1 MTRSGMFLR
10 RVLFAGAF
18 VLSGSVLFTVNAP
31 AQTASK
37 AMPKPSPLI
46 DVTVSEGTSMAVAVS
61 PDGKMLAMDMQGSIY
76 TLPATGGTAKRI
88 TTLFNDARQPV
99 FSPDGKWITFF
110 GYLDGGY
117 DLWTIAPDGTH
128 QHQLTWGA
136 FDDREP
142 AYSHDGRYIAFASD
156 RDDPLGSSYNI
167 WTLDLQTGAIKR
179 MTNDPS
185 ENHMPTWSPDDKEIA
200 FTSTRDATTVFAVN
214 VADGKTREVGKAEGT
229 VSAPSW
235 GAGGKIVYH
244 IAAGGTSQLAVEG
257 KPLTGDENAFAFRAS
272 WASPTDFYYVSDG
285 KIRERSVNGGA
296 AKTVE
301 FKATLQV
308 TRAAGSYVRR
318 KRDFDSTTPRKAL
331 GIVRPVISPDG
342 TKVAFAAIG
351 DIYVMPIGGKPENI
365 TKDRFLDTDPE
376 WSPDGKQ
383 LVYSSDKG
391 GNHLQLRIYDFATG
405 QDRQLTHMATQ
416 PQGATWSPDGKRIAF
431 FDVGAVWR
439 SASVSVVDVATGTVT
454 KIHNTLNAPGMPT
467 WSPDGKRVAIANIAP
482 YSKTVR
488 EGTNQ
493 IMTMSSENGADK
505 PEDKWFTPVPNLS
518 IDSRG
523 FCGPVWSPDGT
534 RMAAIY
540 EGVLAVWPVS
550 FTGEPV
556 GPVRHIT
563 SEMAY
568 SPSWAG
574 DSRHILYQS
583 YDKLKEVDLETG
595 VTTEVPLD
603 LKFTPSVPKGTLLV
617 HVGHL
622 VDGKSQTASAD
633 MDILI
638 VGNRIKSVTPH
649 SATVPSGAKV
659 IDATAYTAMPGLI
672 ESHSH
677 LQKDYGEAADRA
689 WLAFGITT
697 VRSPGNT
704 PYEGVEDIE
713 ANESGVRPGPRLFST
728 GYLYEWQRTYYKMGV
743 AISSPAHLEMELQL
757 SKVLQHD
764 LLKSY
769 VRLPDL
775 QQKRLVEFA
784 HSIGIPVTTHEIYPA
799 AFVGVDATEHT
810 TATSRRGYS
819 TKQATLSRSYEDVI
833 QLFGQSQRYLTP
845 TVPQPGLTKL
855 FADDPTMKND
865 PRFNIYADWLR
876 LSSSGQRSEFA
887 GQGGGGGGRGGA
899 GGGRGGGRGAAAGA
913 AGAAAGSGGLGSIA
927 GVKMV
932 LDAMHAGAKIVAG
945 TDTPNAF
952 ALHGEMQTY
961 VMAGMTPYE
970 ALKAATVT
978 PAEALNLDAGSIEA
992 GKLADIVIVDGNPL
1006 ENIANTH
1013 KVKEVIAN
1021 GRLYT
1026 VEDLVSNNIKSDL
1039 AK

>member
-1 MTRSGMFLR
+1 MTRSSVFLR
-10 RVLFAGAF
+10 GVLFAGVTVF
-18 VLSGSVLFTVNAP
+18 SGSSLFTVTSH
-31 AQTASK
+31 AQTKPKTSA
-37 AMPKPSPLI
+37 APKPAVPI
-46 DVTVSEGTSMAVAVS
+46 DVTVSEGTSMSVAAS
-61 PDGKMLAMDMQGSIY
+61 PDGKMLAIDMQGSIY
-76 TLPATGGTAKRI
+76 TLPATGGAAKRI

-117 DLWTIAPDGTH
+117 DLWTIHPDGTD
-128 QHQLTWGA
+128 QHQLTWGP

-179 MTNDPS
+179 ITKDAS

-200 FTSTRDATTVFAVN
+200 FNSTRDTTSVFAVN
-214 VADGKTREVGKAEGT
+214 VADGTTRTVGTGEGT

-244 IAAGGTSQLAVEG
+244 VLTAATSQLAVEG
-257 KPLTGDENAFAFRAS
+257 KPLTGTENAFAFRAS
-272 WASPTDFYYVSDG
+272 WVSPTDFYYISDG
-285 KIRERSVNGGA
+285 KIRERSVNGGN

-308 TRAAGSYVRR
+308 TRAAGTYVRR

-331 GIVRPVISPDG
+331 GIVRPVLSRDG
-342 TKVAFAAIG
+342 TKVAFAAVG
-351 DIYVMPIGGKPENI
+351 DIYVMTIGGKPENI

-391 GNHLQLRIYDFATG
+391 GNHLQLRIYDFATR
-405 QDRQLTHMATQ
+405 QDRQLTNMATQ

-431 FDVGAVWR
+431 FDVGGVWR

-467 WSPDGKRVAIANIAP
+467 WSPDGKRIAIANIAP
-482 YSKTVR
+482 YSRTVR

-493 IMTMSSENGADK
+493 IMTMSSENGADN
-505 PEDKWFTPVPNLS
+505 PDDKWFMPAPNLS

-534 RMAAIY
+534 KMAAIY

-550 FTGEPV
+550 FTGEPL
-556 GPVRHIT
+556 GPPRHIT

-574 DSRHILYQS
+574 DSNHILYQS
-583 YDKLKEVDLETG
+583 YDKLKEVDLHTG
-595 VTTEVPLD
+595 ETTEVPLD
-603 LKFTPSVPKGTLLV
+603 LKYTPSIPKGTMLV
-617 HVGHL
+617 HVGRL
-622 VDGKSQTASAD
+622 VDGKSQTARAD

-649 SATVPSGAKV
+649 SANVPAGAKV
-659 IDATAYTAMPGLI
+659 IDASAYTAMPGLI

-697 VRSPGNT
+697 VRSPGDT

-713 ANESGVRPGPRLFST
+713 ANESGVRPGPRLFGT
-728 GYLYEWQRTYYKMGV
+728 GYLMEWQRTYYKMGV

-757 SKVLQHD
+757 AKVLQFD

-775 QQKRLVEFA
+775 QQKRVVEFA

-819 TKQATLSRSYEDVI
+819 PKQGTLSRSYEDVV

-845 TVPQPGLTKL
+845 TVPQPGLAKL
-855 FADDPTMKND
+855 FADEPGMKND

-876 LSSSGQRSEFA
+876 LSSSGQRSEIA
-887 GQGGGGGGRGGA
+887 GRAAGGRGVVAGASGAAAPGGGGL
-899 GGGRGGGRGAAAGA
+899 GGG
-913 AGAAAGSGGLGSIA
+913 IA
-927 GVKMV
+927 GVKMTI
-932 LDAMHAGAKIVAG
+932 DAMHAGAKIVAG

-1026 VEDLVSNNIKSDL
+1026 VDDLVSNNIKSDV